1 VIRPEPEHPGV
12 YDLFLSLV
20 AILALVLV
28 GLTSALEDGSEIE
41 DLVTYLDTIVC
52 VIFLADFVR
61 NLVKAPSR
69 RRYLATWGIV
79 DLASSVPAIG
89 PLRLA
94 RLARIIRVFRAIRSL
109 RILANAVRDDR
120 RSAVLAIAMFVTLVT
135 MTGSCIGVLY
145 FEEQAPHA
153 NLKQADDVLWW
164 ALTTVSTVGYGD
176 FYPVTT
182 GGRFC
187 AAGLMLVGIGLFASL
202 AGILADLLRVLAHQH
217 HVDSHKRP

>member
-1 VIRPEPEHPGV
+1 MSRPDPEHPGV
-12 YDLFLSLV
+12 YALFLSLV

-28 GLTSALEDGSEIE
+28 GLTMGLRDGSEIE
-41 DLVTYLDTIVC
+41 ELILYLDTLVC
-52 VIFLADFVR
+52 LIFLVDFVR
-61 NLVKAPSR
+61 NLVRAPAR
-69 RRYLATWGIV
+69 LRYLFTWGIV

-89 PLRLA
+89 PLRIA
-94 RLARIIRVFRAIRSL
+94 RVARVIRVFRAIRSL
-109 RILANAVRDDR
+109 RILAHAVREDR
-120 RSAVLAIAMFVTLVT
+120 RSALLASAMFVTLVT
-135 MTGSCIGVLY
+135 ITGSCIGVLY
-145 FEEQAPHA
+145 FEEAVPAA

-187 AAGLMLVGIGLFASL
+187 AAALMFVGIGLFASL

-217 HVDSHKRP
+217 HQHPHRH

>member
-1 VIRPEPEHPGV
+1 MSRPDPQHPGV

-28 GLTSALEDGSEIE
+28 GLTMGLRDGSEIE
-41 DLVTYLDTIVC
+41 ELILYLDTLVC
-52 VIFLADFVR
+52 LIFLVDFVR
-61 NLVKAPSR
+61 NLVRAPAR
-69 RRYLATWGIV
+69 LRYLFTWGIV

-89 PLRLA
+89 PLRIA
-94 RLARIIRVFRAIRSL
+94 RVARVIRVFRAIRSL
-109 RILANAVRDDR
+109 RILAHAVREDR
-120 RSAVLAIAMFVTLVT
+120 RSALLASAMFVTLVT
-135 MTGSCIGVLY
+135 ITGSCIGVPY
-145 FEEQAPHA
+145 FEEAVPAA

-187 AAGLMLVGIGLFASL
+187 AAALMFVGIGLFASL

-217 HVDSHKRP
+217 HQHPHRH

>member
-1 VIRPEPEHPGV
+1 MSRPEPEHPGV

-28 GLTSALEDGSEIE
+28 GLTMGLRDGSEIE
-41 DLVTYLDTIVC
+41 ELILYLDTLVC
-52 VIFLADFVR
+52 LIFLADFVR
-61 NLVKAPSR
+61 NLVRAPAR
-69 RRYLATWGIV
+69 LRYLFTWGIV

-89 PLRLA
+89 PLRIA
-94 RLARIIRVFRAIRSL
+94 RVARVIRVFRAIRSL
-109 RILANAVRDDR
+109 RILAHAVREDR
-120 RSAVLAIAMFVTLVT
+120 RSALLASAMFVTLVT
-135 MTGSCIGVLY
+135 ITGSCIGVLY
-145 FEEQAPHA
+145 FEEADPAA

-187 AAGLMLVGIGLFASL
+187 AAALMFVGIGLFASL

-217 HVDSHKRP
+217 HQHPPRH